1 MESSVFLQAA
11 LNGLI
16 LGSMYVLFALGFS
29 LIFGILDTINFAH
42 GEMYMLGGFGAY
54 YLFGQL
60 GWNYFLTLIV
70 VVFAITLLG
79 MGLEFVVLRPV
90 RGFHIGGFV
99 ATLGLGWIFVQSG
112 HLIFGSMDKAVP
124 RVFKGIVTIWGA
136 SISVEKLIAGFMGFV
151 LVVLVFLF
159 IGRTRLGKAMRAVT
173 QDRDAAWLQ
182 GINVDHINRLGFGI
196 GCGLAAA
203 AGVLMAPVFYIA
215 PDIGGAWLFKGFI
228 VVILGGLGSI
238 PGAVAGGLLVG
249 FLESFASL
257 FISLPAV
264 QILLFSVAILILVF
278 RPRGLLGHA

>member
-1 MESSVFLQAA
+1 
-11 LNGLI
+11 
-16 LGSMYVLFALGFS
+16 
-29 LIFGILDTINFAH
+29 
-42 GEMYMLGGFGAY
+42 MYMLGGFGAY

-60 GWNYFLTLIV
+60 GWNYFLTLII

-99 ATLGLGWIFVQSG
+99 ATLGVGWI
-112 HLIFGSMDKAVP
+112 
-124 RVFKGIVTIWGA
+124 
-136 SISVEKLIAGFMGFV
+136 
-151 LVVLVFLF
+151 LVFLF
-159 IGRTRLGKAMRAVT
+159 IGRTKIGKAMRAVT
-173 QDRDAAWLQ
+173 QDKDAAWLQ
-182 GINVDHINRLGFGI
+182 GINVDHINRIGFGI

-215 PDIGGAWLFKGFI
+215 PDIGGAWLFKGFV

-264 QILLFSVAILILVF
+264 QIVLFSVAISILVF